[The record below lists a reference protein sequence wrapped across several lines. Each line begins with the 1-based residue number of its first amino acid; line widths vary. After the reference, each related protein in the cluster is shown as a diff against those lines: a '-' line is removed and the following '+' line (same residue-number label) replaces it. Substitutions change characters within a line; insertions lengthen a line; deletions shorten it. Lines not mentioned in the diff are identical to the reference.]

1 MPLEVWTVLSGEQKS
16 LGRPPVSR
24 KTTTLDLPRC
34 LGLASLLAV
43 LVTVFLPSP
52 VYSQAVKGHVID
64 DLTSEGIDGVLVTLL
79 RYGRE
84 GRTALTDSTG
94 SFFLPL
100 PGRGPYSLEAE
111 RLGYATSRSRRF
123 IAELT
128 DTISVEFRLN
138 MEAILL
144 DPLVVTAVD
153 GRGESRFERHQ
164 VEWGKGVFMTPE
176 MVDSIQP
183 GHPADVFRGQ
193 EKTRFT
199 WGFSQK
205 TNKAIPK
212 IRTYLGTGC
221 LAYMVNFFPVIPPR
235 WDPPVRG
242 RAGSQF
248 ADVYR
253 TSIWENTILE
263 LVDGEDLVAVEYYRH
278 ISEVPP
284 DLRNYAM
291 MDEDISGR
299 GGLSAVQN
307 CGLVVFWTA
316 DGW

>member
-1 MPLEVWTVLSGEQKS
+1 MLSPECQCPGSLRACGMKAISGRIKLPFIAALSSLLMVLS
-16 LGRPPVSR
+16 
-24 KTTTLDLPRC
+24 
-34 LGLASLLAV
+34 
-43 LVTVFLPSP
+43 LPSP
-52 VYSQAVKGHVID
+52 SHAQAVKGRLID
-64 DLTSEGIDGVLVTLL
+64 DLTTEGIDGVAVTLF
-79 RYGRE
+79 RYGLK
-84 GRTALTDSTG
+84 GRTVISDSTG
-94 SFFLPL
+94 AFFLPL

-111 RLGYATSRSRRF
+111 RLGYATSRSRQLV
-123 IAELT
+123 AELT

-138 MEAILL
+138 MEVILL
-144 DPLVVTAVD
+144 DPLVVTALD

-183 GHPADVFRGQ
+183 EHPADVFRGQ
-193 EKTRFT
+193 EKTWFT
-199 WGFSQK
+199 WGFSPR
-205 TNKAIPK
+205 TYKAVPR
-212 IRTYLGTGC
+212 IRTLLGTGC

-242 RAGSQF
+242 RQGTQF
-248 ADVYR
+248 AESYR
-253 TSIWENTILE
+253 TSLWEDTILD
-263 LVDGEDLVAVEYYRH
+263 LVDGEDIVAVEYYRH

-284 DLRNYAM
+284 DLRHYAM
-291 MDEDISGR
+291 VDENISGR